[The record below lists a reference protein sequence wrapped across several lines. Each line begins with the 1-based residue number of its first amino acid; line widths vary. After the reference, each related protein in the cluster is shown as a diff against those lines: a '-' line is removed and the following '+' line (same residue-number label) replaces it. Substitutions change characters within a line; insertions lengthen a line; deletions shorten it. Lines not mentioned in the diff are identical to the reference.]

1 MIVSHQPA
9 KMKGPAS
16 VALGTFDGLHIG
28 HRRVLSCALQGREQ
42 GMVPAVLTFEENPQN
57 ELIGHA
63 PPCIITNS
71 QKRAM
76 FDRMGFAHL
85 YMLPFSTVMN
95 LTAEEFVK
103 QILIDTLHAERVCCG
118 FNYRFGKG
126 AEAGCKELADF
137 CLRYGAQAHVSDPVL
152 VGGEPVSST
161 RIRAMIAHG
170 EVEEAAALLGRAFS
184 FHAKVVRGR
193 QLGRVMGTPTLNQR
207 IPKGFI
213 LPRFGVYAS
222 CVRVE
227 DREYFGVTNVGVKPT
242 VGSDAPLAETWM
254 PNYAGGEL
262 YGRTVE
268 VVLLRFLRP
277 EQKFKDINALRDAI
291 HCDAKNAEIAF
302 SALHT
307 LYPVV

>member
-1 MIVSHQPA
+1 MIVSHQPS
-9 KMKGPAS
+9 KMKGPSS
-16 VALGTFDGLHIG
+16 VALGTFDGLHTG
-28 HRRVLSCALQGREQ
+28 HRQVLSCALQGREQ
-42 GMVPAVLTFEENPQN
+42 GMVPVVLTFEENPQN

-76 FDRMGFAHL
+76 LSQMGFEHL

-103 QILIDTLHAERVCCG
+103 QILIDTLHAEHVCCG

-126 AEAGCKELADF
+126 AEAGSRELAELCAAF
-137 CLRYGAQAHVSDPVL
+137 GAQAHVSDPVL

-161 RIRAMIAHG
+161 RIRALIAQG
-170 EVEEAAALLGRAFS
+170 DVDEAAVLLGRAFS

-222 CVRVE
+222 CVRLE
-227 DREYFGVTNVGVKPT
+227 NQEYFGVTNVGVKPT

-254 PNYAGGEL
+254 PSYTGGEL
-262 YGRTVE
+262 YGRTIE
-268 VVLLRFLRP
+268 VALLKFLRP
-277 EQKFKDINALRDAI
+277 EQKFNSIDELRAAI
-291 HCDAKNAEIAF
+291 HADAKNAEIAF